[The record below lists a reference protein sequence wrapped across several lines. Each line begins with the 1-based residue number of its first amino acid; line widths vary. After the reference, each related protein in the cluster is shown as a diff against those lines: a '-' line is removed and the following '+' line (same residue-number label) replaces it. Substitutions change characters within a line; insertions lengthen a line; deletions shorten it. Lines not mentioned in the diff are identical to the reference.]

1 MLRDHWQ
8 IQTSSGQPEGE
19 AIAKAGFAASGWY
32 PTVIP
37 ASVSGVLAKAGVYPD
52 PFVGANLREWPGMG
66 RGRRGGPG
74 SGAPQG
80 NPFNVAWWFR
90 TEFDLPAEMAER
102 EITLHLEGVS
112 YRADVWLNGER
123 IADSGQVAG
132 VMRRFAFDIT
142 KAARPGGKNA
152 LALRIQGQGPR
163 DLGHTWVD
171 WAPMPPDKMQG
182 LWRDVFI
189 DAGGILRMHDPFV
202 RSRVATNLA
211 SADLIVSMDL
221 ENTSDHP
228 AVGSVAVTL
237 DGAVTEIPVSVPG
250 GATQR
255 VTLDGSDHPGLHLKK
270 PRVWW
275 PVGFGTPELYSLEVG
290 VSVSNKVS
298 DKRTIRFGVREV
310 TSEITAD
317 GYRLYHINGRPI
329 LIRGAGWAR
338 NLFFMETPT
347 REEQE
352 MRLVHDLGLN
362 AVRFEGKLGSDH
374 LIDLADENGVFII
387 PGFCC
392 CDYWEQ
398 WSNWD
403 GVTKALAVASLRDQF
418 LLLRN
423 HPSIL
428 TFWYGSDKYP
438 SPEVE
443 QEYVKVIAQT
453 EWPNPTVASA
463 GSYTTTVGPTGV
475 KMRGPYDYE
484 PPSYWYSDRDGG
496 AFGFAT
502 EIGNGKAIPSVEDMR
517 KMLGDDH
524 LWPQDNV
531 WIQHSQGGSYT
542 PFTPFNDGMR
552 GRYGAATNVEDY
564 SRKAQI
570 IAYDGQRAMY
580 EAYGRNKYK
589 STGVIQW
596 MLNNAWPSLAWH
608 LYDYYLEAGG
618 GYYGTKKALEPL
630 HVQYSFDDRT
640 IVVVNSTLNQSKGVK
655 VQASVV
661 DITGAERWSNSATID
676 VPPDGVVRTFAIPVL
691 DNLSKTYFLS
701 LAVEDKHSAVLSRNF
716 YWLSTVDDVLDWAK
730 RQWYIT
736 PTQVHGDFTQLATLS
751 SVTLDAKTAFDH
763 DGADDRA
770 LVTIRNPGPSL
781 AFFVRLRVLKIPD
794 GAQLLPSI
802 WSDNYVSLL
811 PGETR
816 TLTARWRP
824 EDAPGAIP
832 TVAVDGWNVVRK

>member
-1 MLRDHWQ
+1 
-8 IQTSSGQPEGE
+8 
-19 AIAKAGFAASGWY
+19 
-32 PTVIP
+32 
-37 ASVSGVLAKAGVYPD
+37 
-52 PFVGANLREWPGMG
+52 
-66 RGRRGGPG
+66 
-74 SGAPQG
+74 
-80 NPFNVAWWFR
+80 
-90 TEFDLPAEMAER
+90 
-102 EITLHLEGVS
+102 
-112 YRADVWLNGER
+112 
-123 IADSGQVAG
+123 
-132 VMRRFAFDIT
+132 
-142 KAARPGGKNA
+142 
-152 LALRIQGQGPR
+152 
-163 DLGHTWVD
+163 
-171 WAPMPPDKMQG
+171 MQG

-352 MRLVHDLGLN
+352 MRLVHDMGLN

-453 EWPNPTVASA
+453 EWPNSTVASA

-596 MLNNAWPSLAWH
+596 MLNNAWPSLAWGDSSVQH
-608 LYDYYLEAGG
+608 VEQRRGDRTGEWNDLVGVKYLASGGVDVWGNFLGAVRGCVLGGGRWRGDELARAGG
-618 GYYGTKKALEPL
+618 DEPRIYG
-630 HVQYSFDDRT
+630 
-640 IVVVNSTLNQSKGVK
+640 
-655 VQASVV
+655 
-661 DITGAERWSNSATID
+661 
-676 VPPDGVVRTFAIPVL
+676 
-691 DNLSKTYFLS
+691 
-701 LAVEDKHSAVLSRNF
+701 
-716 YWLSTVDDVLDWAK
+716 
-730 RQWYIT
+730 
-736 PTQVHGDFTQLATLS
+736 
-751 SVTLDAKTAFDH
+751 
-763 DGADDRA
+763 
-770 LVTIRNPGPSL
+770 
-781 AFFVRLRVLKIPD
+781 
-794 GAQLLPSI
+794 
-802 WSDNYVSLL
+802 
-811 PGETR
+811 GE
-816 TLTARWRP
+816 
-824 EDAPGAIP
+824 
-832 TVAVDGWNVVRK
+832 